1 MSDILLSDITNL
13 TVIAYPNGNQC
24 KFHRVQGFHF
34 LEGGKTMAKKEKR
47 MCKWSEKD
55 LDEKFDKF
63 TAIVTNPKFVCK
75 KCLRVADKK
84 KWLHKPAP
92 LK

>member
-1 MSDILLSDITNL
+1 MVGVPFQELISAIEDEGADLMDMGQKVFYSL
-13 TVIAYPNGNQC
+13 
-24 KFHRVQGFHF
+24 K
-34 LEGGKTMAKKEKR
+34 GGKTMAKKEKR

>member
-1 MSDILLSDITNL
+1 MISVNFVFKKIIHGNL
-13 TVIAYPNGNQC
+13 AVYWALIRKKGE
-24 KFHRVQGFHF
+24 K
-34 LEGGKTMAKKEKR
+34 EMAKKAKR

-55 LDEKFDKF
+55 LEEKFDKF
-63 TAIVTNPKFVCK
+63 TAIVSNPKFLCK

>member
-1 MSDILLSDITNL
+1 
-13 TVIAYPNGNQC
+13 
-24 KFHRVQGFHF
+24 
-34 LEGGKTMAKKEKR
+34 MAKKEKR
-47 MCKWSEKD
+47 MCKWSDKD
-55 LDEKFDKF
+55 LDKNFDKF
-63 TAIVTNPKFVCK
+63 TEIVSNPKFVCK

>member
-1 MSDILLSDITNL
+1 M
-13 TVIAYPNGNQC
+13 VG
-24 KFHRVQGFHF
+24 VHF
-34 LEGGKTMAKKEKR
+34 QELISAIEDEGADLMVMGQKVFYSLKGGKTMAKKEKR

-55 LDEKFDKF
+55 LDDKFDKF

>member
-1 MSDILLSDITNL
+1 
-13 TVIAYPNGNQC
+13 
-24 KFHRVQGFHF
+24 
-34 LEGGKTMAKKEKR
+34 MAKKEKR

-63 TAIVTNPKFVCK
+63 TAIVSNPKFVCK